1 MDETAG
7 SIGKA
12 LHMEVRLHI
21 EGEARFGSEIIP
33 VAATFA
39 LLDALQRTGSLQ
51 GAAIRL
57 GVSYRSAWGQLARL
71 EASLGRAVVVKTKG
85 HGSALTEFGAELRA
99 VLAATFERMEAGRAA
114 EEDALRNSLDALLG
128 SATAR
133 LRVCGSHDPLLL
145 SVVGGMPEIEFS
157 VAGSLDALAKLAA
170 GAADVAGFHYG
181 SEGAP
186 PPPLDA
192 IFNDPALVI
201 RPLFRREQGLM
212 LAPGNPLGIETI
224 QDIVTRRARFVNRQR
239 GAGTRIWF
247 ERLCAEASLSP
258 DEIKGFHT
266 EEFTHQAVAA
276 LIASGAA
283 DVGMG
288 TRAAAEAFSLDF
300 RAIGWEIYFLAA
312 PAALP
317 AARLQPLLE
326 AARSAAAR
334 TPGYSKPHHSSA

>member
-1 MDETAG
+1 
-7 SIGKA
+7 
-12 LHMEVRLHI
+12 MEVRLRM
-21 EGEARFGSEIIP
+21 EGEARFGSETIP
-33 VAATFA
+33 ITAAHS
-39 LLDALQRTGSLQ
+39 LLDGLARTGSLQ
-51 GAAIRL
+51 GAAKRL

-99 VLAATFERMEAGRAA
+99 LLAATFERMEPARAA
-114 EEDALRNSLDALLG
+114 EEDALCNSLDALLG
-128 SATAR
+128 SATTC

-170 GAADVAGFHYG
+170 GTADVAGFHFG

-192 IFNDPALVI
+192 KFNDPALAI
-201 RPLFRREQGLM
+201 WPLFRREQGLM
-212 LAPGNPLGIETI
+212 FAPGNPLGLETI
-224 QDIVTRRARFVNRQR
+224 EDIVARRARFVNRQR

-247 ERLCAEASLSP
+247 ERLCAEAGVNP
-258 DEIKGFHT
+258 DRIQGFHT

-288 TRAAAEAFSLDF
+288 TRAAAEAFSLGF

-312 PAALP
+312 PVSLP
-317 AARLQPLLE
+317 AARLQPLME